1 MKKNLPFILFVLL
14 FLFFA
19 FFAKN
24 VALISSTKSCAKFV
38 KIWEVKGATL
48 VKYAFKNKEGEIFSG
63 NVDLKDLK
71 IRSIDSLKKIEC
83 VKVRYSN
90 FSAIFSE
97 IDDPRVLDE

>member
-24 VALISSTKSCAKFV
+24 VALISSTKSCAKFTE
-38 KIWEVKGATL
+38 IWEVKGATW
-48 VKYAFKNKEGEIFSG
+48 VEYEFENNEGEKYKG
-63 NVDLKDLK
+63 NIYLKDLK

-83 VKVRYSN
+83 IKVKYSN

-97 IDDPRVLDE
+97 IDDPRVMDK